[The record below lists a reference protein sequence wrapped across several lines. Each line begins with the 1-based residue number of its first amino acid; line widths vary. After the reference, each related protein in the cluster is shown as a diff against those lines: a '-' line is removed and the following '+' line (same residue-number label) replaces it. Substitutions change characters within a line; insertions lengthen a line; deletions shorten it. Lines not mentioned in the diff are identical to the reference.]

1 MQLQG
6 NGFLDSDG
14 GNCPALGY
22 GTLFEDLVPS
32 LLSGVDEPGGFE
44 WALKVI
50 AHLDGGS
57 YVIVN
62 WSARADR

>member
-22 GTLFEDLVPS
+22 GRCSRISSRRYFRVLMS
-32 LLSGVDEPGGFE
+32 LEGLSG
-44 WALKVI
+44 
-50 AHLDGGS
+50 
-57 YVIVN
+57 
-62 WSARADR
+62 R